1 MAVVRSK
8 LISALISKKL
18 NKKIDE
24 ILSILRQGFDVQI
37 KTGYLEVENKVLEL
51 LEQQLK
57 INSREFLLFT
67 DSEKLYAM
75 NEKSEVEDSSF
86 MPIIFVGNS
95 QIRKGYGF
103 IAIELPSPDLL
114 LTSIPSA
121 ISTILNYF
129 NLNIYLD
136 IFDSNKLLS
145 LKKIT
150 IIHGLNLLIDSVV
163 QTAYLGGFRGESEDA
178 QRFLD
183 QTQSEVI
190 EDLDKKEVPL
200 EKCAEKF
207 FSYVLLRGE
216 DAHSFLK
223 SSFIYYSITLQGL
236 SMTRASQIFS
246 VSRTTLLGHLKTAEK
261 LGVSHFFEGYIQKS
275 I

>member
-37 KTGYLEVENKVLEL
+37 KTGYPEVEYIVLEL

-57 INSREFLLFT
+57 INSREFLLLT
-67 DSEKLYAM
+67 DSKKLYAL
-75 NEKSEVEDSSF
+75 NEMSNVEDSSF
-86 MPIIFVGNS
+86 MPIVFVGS
-95 QIRKGYGF
+95 TQIKKGYGF
-103 IAIELPSPDLL
+103 IIIELPSPDLL
-114 LTSIPSA
+114 LSSIPSA
-121 ISTILNYF
+121 ITTILNFF
-129 NLNIYLD
+129 NLNIYID

-150 IIHGLNLLIDSVV
+150 IVHGLNLLIDSVV
-163 QTAYLGGFRGESEDA
+163 QTAYLGGFRGDSEEA

-183 QTQSEVI
+183 QTQSEVL
-190 EDLDKKEVPL
+190 EDLEKKEVSL